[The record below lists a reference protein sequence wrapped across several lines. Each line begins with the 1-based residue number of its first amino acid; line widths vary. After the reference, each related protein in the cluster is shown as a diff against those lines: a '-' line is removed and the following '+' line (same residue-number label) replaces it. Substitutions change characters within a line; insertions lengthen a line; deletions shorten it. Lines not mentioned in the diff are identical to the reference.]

1 MVAWKGLGFK
11 VGSRDQKIPF
21 EIRNLLSLRKYFKNH
36 SVSFDF
42 GHRGFI
48 LYVLVYSQL
57 QFSHCIPQSG
67 PKNSSNPFFNIFFTF
82 SFQKWLSIS
91 TFNLYVGTL
100 PLTMHSLS
108 VLFNRLN
115 CHMCQIPYF
124 HTYFYM
130 GKIISISKTEFF
142 DLRRR
147 FKDDIKSLW
156 FIKWGH

>member
-1 MVAWKGLGFK
+1 MVAWKWLGCK

-21 EIRNLLSLRKYFKNH
+21 EIGNLLSLRKYFKNH

-42 GHRGFI
+42 GHPGFI
-48 LYVLVYSQL
+48 LYIRANSQL
-57 QFSHCIPQSG
+57 QYSHCIPQSG

-124 HTYFYM
+124 HTYFIWKKFNFQDWIFRPQWTFQGWHKVPLIY
-130 GKIISISKTEFF
+130 
-142 DLRRR
+142 
-147 FKDDIKSLW
+147 
-156 FIKWGH
+156 

>member
-1 MVAWKGLGFK
+1 MDHKWLGWK
-11 VGSRDQKIPF
+11 VGSRDVRIGF
-21 EIRNLLSLRKYFKNH
+21 EIGNLLSLRKYSKNH

-42 GHRGFI
+42 DHRGFI
-48 LYVLVYSQL
+48 LYNRVYSQL
-57 QFSHCIPQSG
+57 QYFHCIPRFG
-67 PKNSSNPFFNIFFTF
+67 PKNSSNPSFNIFFTF

-108 VLFNRLN
+108 VLFNRPN

-130 GKIISISKTEFF
+130 GKSFKSSRLN
-142 DLRRR
+142 LRPQGT
-147 FKDDIKSLW
+147 FCEWHKVHLIY
-156 FIKWGH
+156 

>member
-1 MVAWKGLGFK
+1 MGHKWLGWK
-11 VGSRDQKIPF
+11 VGSRDVWIGF
-21 EIRNLLSLRKYFKNH
+21 EIGNLLSLRKYSKNH

-42 GHRGFI
+42 DHRGFI
-48 LYVLVYSQL
+48 LYNRVKSQL
-57 QFSHCIPQSG
+57 QYFHCIPRFG
-67 PKNSSNPFFNIFFTF
+67 PTNSSNPSFNIFFTF

-108 VLFNRLN
+108 VLFNRPN

-130 GKIISISKTEFF
+130 GKS
-142 DLRRR
+142 
-147 FKDDIKSLW
+147 FKSSRLNFRPQGTFWEWHKVHLIY
-156 FIKWGH
+156 